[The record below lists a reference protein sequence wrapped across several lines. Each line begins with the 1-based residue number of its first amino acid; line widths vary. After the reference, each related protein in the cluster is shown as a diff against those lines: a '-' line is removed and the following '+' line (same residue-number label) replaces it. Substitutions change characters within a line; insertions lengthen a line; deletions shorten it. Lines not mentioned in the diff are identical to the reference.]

1 MTDHWTEGDVLTNG
15 IRMHYYRTGGDKPPL
30 VLAHGFSD
38 NGLCW
43 TPVARV
49 LQADYDVI
57 MIDARNHGKS
67 EAVAAPGGPRAMG
80 DDLAGLI
87 VALELE
93 RPAVMGHS
101 MGGGATLNACAN
113 HPGLIRRAIL
123 EDSGPTEP
131 RPQTMRPEV
140 RRQRTGWAEELKTK
154 TREEIIAIGRAQNP
168 LWSEEE
174 LGPWADSKLQ
184 LNLYA
189 TQQVGGPGEPWRD
202 LFARTTCPILI
213 LRSDNDKGS
222 SVTPE
227 LAAEAERLFPNVRS
241 VYIPGAGHNI
251 RRENLPA
258 FMAAVKA
265 FLAED

>member
-43 TPVARV
+43 SPVARV

-67 EAVAAPGGPRAMG
+67 EAPATAGGSRAQG

-87 VALELE
+87 RALKLE
-93 RPAVMGHS
+93 EPAVMGHS
-101 MGGGATLNACAN
+101 MGGGATLQACAN

-131 RPQTMRPEV
+131 RPEMMTPEMR
-140 RRQRTGWAEELKTK
+140 RRNTGWAEELKSK
-154 TREEIIAIGRAQNP
+154 TREEIIAIGRRQSPNWP
-168 LWSEEE
+168 EDEM
-174 LGPWADSKLQ
+174 GPWADSKMQ
-184 LNLYA
+184 LNLA
-189 TQQVGGPGEPWRD
+189 AAQQIGGSPEPWREV
-202 LFARTTCPILI
+202 FARVTCPMLI
-213 LRSDNDKGS
+213 LRSDNNLGS

-227 LAAEAERLFPNVRS
+227 LAAEAERLFKLVRA

-251 RRENLPA
+251 RRENRPA
-258 FMAAVKA
+258 FLAAVQA
-265 FLAED
+265 FLAEG

>member
-1 MTDHWTEGDVLTNG
+1 MTQHWTEGDVLTNG
-15 IRMHYYRTGGDKPPL
+15 IRMHYYRTGGVKPAL
-30 VLAHGFSD
+30 ILAHGFSD

-49 LQADYDVI
+49 LQADFDVI

-67 EAVAAPGGPRAMG
+67 EAPSTPGGARAQG

-87 VALELE
+87 LALGLKQ
-93 RPAVMGHS
+93 PAVMGHS
-101 MGGGATLNACAN
+101 MGGGATLNAVAN

-123 EDSGPTEP
+123 EDSGPNDP
-131 RPQTMRPEV
+131 RPAPTPEE

-154 TREEIIAIGRAQNP
+154 TREEIIAIGRKQSP

-174 LGPWADSKLQ
+174 MGPWAESKMQ
-184 LNLYA
+184 MNLNA
-189 TQQVGGPGEPWRD
+189 ANQIGGAGEPWREV
-202 LFARTTCPILI
+202 FARVTCPMLI

-222 SVTPE
+222 GVTPAN
-227 LAAEAERLFPNVRS
+227 AAEAERLFPLVRS

-251 RRENLPA
+251 RRENYPA

-265 FLAED
+265 FLAEG